1 MSRLLLALLMVFS
14 LVMTFGCAMKA
25 AKNSTPAP
33 ALQPGTATTTTTT
46 ATPGEPLRNNQEQI
60 REETIGTAP
69 PTTTAIPMTVTTEPL
84 KPLDKPAPAGLQV
97 VPFAYDQHLLSDE
110 ARNIIAANAA
120 ILKATGKVTFQLA
133 GHCDER
139 GSDQYNI
146 ALGERR
152 AEAVRAYLL
161 ELGID
166 AKRMET
172 VSYGEERPVNPGR
185 TEECWLQNR
194 RVEFI
199 LLP

>member
-1 MSRLLLALLMVFS
+1 MAFS
-14 LVMTFGCAMKA
+14 LTMTFGCAMK
-25 AKNSTPAP
+25 STKTP
-33 ALQPGTATTTTTT
+33 TATAPQQSTTTT
-46 ATPGEPLRNNQEQI
+46 ATPDDSLRGDQGQI
-60 REETIGTAP
+60 REETIAAP
-69 PTTTAIPMTVTTEPL
+69 PTTMMTEPMTSRE
-84 KPLDKPAPAGLQV
+84 KPTLAGLQV
-97 VPFAYDQHLLSDE
+97 VPFSYDQHLLSDE
-110 ARNIIAANAA
+110 AKNIIAANAA
-120 ILKATGKVTFQLA
+120 ILKAAGRVTFQLA

-172 VSYGEERPVNPGR
+172 VSYGDERPVTPGH
-185 TEECWLQNR
+185 TEECWVQNR
-194 RVEFI
+194 RVEFV

>member
-1 MSRLLLALLMVFS
+1 MSRLLLTLVMVFF
-14 LVMTFGCAMKA
+14 LTMNFGCAMKSKKSA
-25 AKNSTPAP
+25 SPAP
-33 ALQPGTATTTTTT
+33 APQESTSTAPP
-46 ATPGEPLRNNQEQI
+46 ATPSEPLPSNQGQI
-60 REETIGTAP
+60 REETIVAAP
-69 PTTTAIPMTVTTEPL
+69 TITSTPTTITTEPL
-84 KPLDKPAPAGLQV
+84 KPLAKPSPAALQV
-97 VPFAYDQHLLSDE
+97 VHFAYDQHLLSDE

-120 ILKATGKVTFQLA
+120 ILKATGKAMFQLS

-166 AKRMET
+166 ASRMET
-172 VSYGEERPVNPGR
+172 VSYGEERPVNPGH

-194 RVEFI
+194 RVEFV

>member
-1 MSRLLLALLMVFS
+1 MSRLLLTLLMVFS
-14 LVMTFGCAMKA
+14 LTMTFGCAMKS
-25 AKNSTPAP
+25 AKSPTTDPSRQSTS
-33 ALQPGTATTTTTT
+33 TT
-46 ATPGEPLRNNQEQI
+46 ATSDPLRDSQI
-60 REETIGTAP
+60 REETIVAAP
-69 PTTTAIPMTVTTEPL
+69 QTTMTTEPMSSL
-84 KPLDKPAPAGLQV
+84 EKPILAGLQS
-97 VPFAYDQHLLSDE
+97 VPFSYDQHLLSDE

-120 ILKATGKVTFQLA
+120 ILKTAGNVRFQLA

-152 AEAVRAYLL
+152 AEAVRAYLR

-166 AKRMET
+166 AGRMET
-172 VSYGEERPVNPGR
+172 VSYGEEQPLDAGR
-185 TEECWLQNR
+185 NESAWMKNR

>member
-1 MSRLLLALLMVFS
+1 MKSAKTPPADPS
-14 LVMTFGCAMKA
+14 LQQQT
-25 AKNSTPAP
+25 S
-33 ALQPGTATTTTTT
+33 TT
-46 ATPGEPLRNNQEQI
+46 ATPSDPLRGDQGQI
-60 REETIGTAP
+60 REETIAAEP
-69 PTTTAIPMTVTTEPL
+69 PSTMTTEPMSSME
-84 KPLDKPAPAGLQV
+84 KPTLAGLQV
-97 VPFAYDQHLLSDE
+97 VPFSYDQHLLSDE

-120 ILKATGKVTFQLA
+120 ILKAAGRVTFQLA

-172 VSYGEERPVNPGR
+172 VSYGDERPVNPGH
-185 TEECWLQNR
+185 TEECWMQNR
-194 RVEFI
+194 RVEFV

>member
-1 MSRLLLALLMVFS
+1 MSRLLLTLLMVFS
-14 LVMTFGCAMKA
+14 LTMTFGCAMKS
-25 AKNSTPAP
+25 AKSSTPAP
-33 ALQPGTATTTTTT
+33 APQESSATTTP
-46 ATPGEPLRNNQEQI
+46 ATPSDPLRGDQSQI
-60 REETIGTAP
+60 QEETIVAP
-69 PTTTAIPMTVTTEPL
+69 PTTITTEPL
-84 KPLDKPAPAGLQV
+84 TPLEKPVLAGLQV

-110 ARNIIAANAA
+110 ARDIIAANAA
-120 ILKATGKVTFQLA
+120 ILKAEGRATFQLA

-166 AKRMET
+166 ARRMET
-172 VSYGEERPVNPGR
+172 VSYGEERPVKAGDN
-185 TEECWLQNR
+185 ESCWLQNR
-194 RVEFI
+194 RVEFV

>member
-1 MSRLLLALLMVFS
+1 MSRLLLTLLMVFS
-14 LVMTFGCAMKA
+14 LAMTFGCAMKSQKSA
-25 AKNSTPAP
+25 TPAP
-33 ALQPGTATTTTTT
+33 APQESTTTTTP
-46 ATPGEPLRNNQEQI
+46 ATPGEPLRADQGQI
-60 REETIGTAP
+60 REETIVAAP
-69 PTTTAIPMTVTTEPL
+69 STPMTMTPMSITTEPL
-84 KPLDKPAPAGLQV
+84 KPLEKPALADLQV

-110 ARNIIAANAA
+110 ARAIIAANAA
-120 ILKATGKVTFQLA
+120 ILKATGRMTFQLA

-172 VSYGEERPVNPGR
+172 VSFGEERPVNPGHS
-185 TEECWLQNR
+185 EECWLQNR